1 MEEKKGEDIVLLDLK
16 EISAFTDYFIICS
29 GSSDRMLRSLAHT
42 VLEIAKNDYNTVIR
56 IEGEPSNGWMVID
69 LGDIVVHLFSQEQR
83 DFYELEQL
91 WKNGKIILRVK

>member
-1 MEEKKGEDIVLLDLK
+1 LEEKKGEDIVLLDLK

-42 VLEIAKNDYNTVIR
+42 VLEIAKNDYNTGIR